1 MMKLSGPKPLK
12 KAFDEISEAD
22 KFCEGDAKL
31 SFLKEKLAEN
41 VFNPTM
47 ALQLLNFAQK
57 NEHPEAYEPEIEMQ
71 FRKKKELLQQQ
82 CEGKK
87 YGDALFD
94 FEGSLD
100 NLSEVS

>member
-12 KAFDEISEAD
+12 KAFDEISVAD

-47 ALQLLNFAQK
+47 AL
-57 NEHPEAYEPEIEMQ
+57 
-71 FRKKKELLQQQ
+71 
-82 CEGKK
+82 
-87 YGDALFD
+87 
-94 FEGSLD
+94 
-100 NLSEVS
+100 